1 MGIDVLTNRYNNA
14 RTGANL
20 NETLLNQSNVN
31 VNDFGKLFA
40 RGVDG
45 QIYAQPLIVSDLDIR
60 ELGKRSIVI
69 VATTRNM
76 VYAFDAENAEACHPI
91 WRVDCDGKFGTPVL
105 HSDYGLGYN
114 DFTSEIGIT
123 STPVIDRQS
132 GILYLTAKSK
142 ETKDNRPHY
151 FYRLHALDIATGNGK
166 LGSPVTIAETM
177 VNDPQFVGNGKRV
190 SSEADR
196 LHLHQRAESKG
207 HRHGFNR
214 RNDQFQCL
222 LRASASRSANAG
234 RCALSGLRLAGGYRR
249 LPWLGAGP

>member
-45 QIYAQPLIVSDLDIR
+45 QIYAQPLIVSDLEIP

-91 WRVDCDGKFGTPVL
+91 
-105 HSDYGLGYN
+105 S
-114 DFTSEIGIT
+114 
-123 STPVIDRQS
+123 
-132 GILYLTAKSK
+132 
-142 ETKDNRPHY
+142 
-151 FYRLHALDIATGNGK
+151 
-166 LGSPVTIAETM
+166 
-177 VNDPQFVGNGKRV
+177 
-190 SSEADR
+190 
-196 LHLHQRAESKG
+196 
-207 HRHGFNR
+207 
-214 RNDQFQCL
+214 L
-222 LRASASRSANAG
+222 LFPISQMH
-234 RCALSGLRLAGGYRR
+234 
-249 LPWLGAGP
+249 